1 MKTERFNYDL
11 PDELIAQ
18 EPADKRSDSKL
29 LVFGRSGGEF
39 FDSRFSLIAE
49 FLKPGD
55 CLVINNTKVLQAR
68 FFAFRQSGGR
78 LEGLFLAQPDN
89 KRWKVMLKGSR
100 KIKVGET
107 ICLGN
112 NDNIDQSDFKAV
124 LTEKDDQ
131 GGCVLEVLAD
141 DDLETI
147 LGRVGFPPL
156 PPYIRRTFD
165 PTQAARDRLRYQ
177 TVYAQQAGAVA
188 APTAGLHFTDELI
201 AQLKDIGII
210 FAVVTLHVGAG
221 TFKPVTAENLED
233 HQIHSEFCG
242 IDEENARLI
251 NDAKSKGSRIIAVGT
266 TSVRTLE
273 TIADENGILKPSYG
287 STRLFIMPGYRF
299 KIVDAMITNF
309 HLPKSTLLAMV
320 AAFTSLEKILEAYKH
335 AVEEKYRF
343 FSYGDSMFIY

>member
-1 MKTERFNYDL
+1 MKTEQFNFDL

-18 EPADKRSDSKL
+18 KPTDKRSDSKL
-29 LVFGRSGGEF
+29 LVFGRSGEGF
-39 FDSRFSLIAE
+39 CDSRFSSIAD

-68 FFAFRQSGGR
+68 FFAFRQSSGR
-78 LEGLFLAQPDN
+78 LEGLFLAQLDN

-100 KIKVGET
+100 KIKIGET

-112 NDNIDQSDFKAV
+112 NDNIAESDFKAV
-124 LTEKDDQ
+124 LIEKNNQ
-131 GGCVLEVLAD
+131 GGCVLEVLAE

-156 PPYIRRTFD
+156 PPYIKRTFD
-165 PTQAARDRLRYQ
+165 PTEAAQDKLRYQ

-188 APTAGLHFTDELI
+188 APTAGLHFTDELM

-210 FAVVTLHVGAG
+210 FAIVTLHVGAG
-221 TFKPVTAENLED
+221 TFKPVTAENIED
-233 HQIHSEFCG
+233 HQIHSELCG

-273 TIADENGILKPSYG
+273 TIADANGILKPSYG
-287 STRLFIMPGYRF
+287 PTRLFIMPGYRF

-320 AAFTSLEKILEAYKH
+320 ASFASLEKILEAYKH
-335 AVEEKYRF
+335 AVEKKYRF